1 MTRFPDMRR
10 GASIAAVLA
19 MAACTPVT
27 GDPSMATTASSPAVV
42 QPPEVRLVGA
52 IETAGCVMTADNVAS
67 IQLAS
72 NLTQAELADIVQRLD
87 AAGRVE
93 VAGSGAIRVLTERC
107 I

>member
-1 MTRFPDMRR
+1 
-10 GASIAAVLA
+10 
-19 MAACTPVT
+19 
-27 GDPSMATTASSPAVV
+27 
-42 QPPEVRLVGA
+42 
-52 IETAGCVMTADNVAS
+52 MTADNVAS